1 VSGAPDL
8 NDILNTKSLYKK
20 LADTLLDEAIVQTAY
35 AVLKDDDYFKHVAER
50 IIGETKLSEY
60 EYDTLRLY
68 VIAYLMKR
76 FVRQK

>member
-1 VSGAPDL
+1 VSGAPDI

-20 LADTLLDEAIVQTAY
+20 LADTLLEEAIVQTAY
-35 AVLKDDDYFKHVAER
+35 AVLKDDDYFKHIAQKV
-50 IIGETKLSEY
+50 IVETKLSDY

-68 VIAYLMKR
+68 VITYLMKR